1 VFELHIYEAY
11 DRRMRWMRRAGVTF
25 VFAVLLAVPS
35 VAGALT
41 LAPPGKAGASQY
53 FETIPTSSG
62 NAAPPQGGGSGHAAS
77 VAIGNG
83 VAGSHALAKLG
94 SDGQAAAALAVATA
108 PVVAASSGKQGASA
122 GSQPSGS
129 KPPTSSTAA
138 GGSATSQPGGS
149 AVGGVANALTG
160 SDQGGIGLF
169 LPLLMLLTLAV
180 AVWAGVRNARRS
192 GGPPE
197 QSA

>member
-1 VFELHIYEAY
+1 
-11 DRRMRWMRRAGVTF
+11 MRWMRRAGVSL

-62 NAAPPQGGGSGHAAS
+62 SAAPPQGGGSGHAAS

-94 SDGQAAAALAVATA
+94 SDGHAAAALAAATA
-108 PVVAASSGKQGASA
+108 PVVAASSGKQGGASA

-129 KPPTSSTAA
+129 KPPARSTAA

-149 AVGGVANALTG
+149 AVVGLTNAVTG

-169 LPLLMLLTLAV
+169 LPLLMVLTLAA
-180 AVWAGVRNARRS
+180 AVWAGIRNARRP
-192 GGPPE
+192 GGPPS